1 MQVRSSGNI
10 ELHSGDDTTEFESID
25 EVQSD
30 AAKSETQNYAIKDI
44 KDNEQE
50 NIIKK
55 DEKEEEEPAEE
66 NENEE
71 ALIKKNT
78 GNKKNVKKVDEINHN
93 SSNISDNKRHDQKKS
108 PIFLKNIVVRVPRM
122 VLKEAKSRMH
132 KKKRRHD
139 GSSSECG
146 DESTWST
153 LSTESYVDYIGDP
166 INLHCAMITTDE
178 QSQRSEKEL
187 LDVSG
192 NESKVIM
199 YGNDVEIK
207 KVINDISNDS
217 SEPVNNKD
225 LQEQVP
231 EDKTEI
237 SEIVS
242 EIVSDSENETDI
254 VEHENDNTVVLIT
267 QDTSEVK
274 SDSDS
279 KDAQTENGIIL
290 DRESSSTF
298 VFERDLSGKLET
310 IQEERASTNEIQ
322 VSDKCLLSFEKI
334 FIGRLSEPLGTQ
346 DTQQIVNENEPTDK
360 VHEVEQPGADLVSKA
375 SFREVKKLEDKEESR
390 PISLSNN
397 KITVGA
403 LVNEEGSNDP
413 NSVTFTETSSSGEYE
428 SQRFYK
434 VQNGESRKAM
444 FSQDPPSKMVVNKA
458 VKASPTI
465 LRLPPLF
472 KNAEGRGNSISL
484 FMKISQY

>member
-1 MQVRSSGNI
+1 
-10 ELHSGDDTTEFESID
+10 
-25 EVQSD
+25 
-30 AAKSETQNYAIKDI
+30 
-44 KDNEQE
+44 
-50 NIIKK
+50 
-55 DEKEEEEPAEE
+55 
-66 NENEE
+66 
-71 ALIKKNT
+71 
-78 GNKKNVKKVDEINHN
+78 
-93 SSNISDNKRHDQKKS
+93 
-108 PIFLKNIVVRVPRM
+108 
-122 VLKEAKSRMH
+122 MH

-153 LSTESYVDYIGDP
+153 LSTESYVDYIG
-166 INLHCAMITTDE
+166 
-178 QSQRSEKEL
+178 
-187 LDVSG
+187 VSG

-254 VEHENDNTVVLIT
+254 VEHENDNT
-267 QDTSEVK
+267 
-274 SDSDS
+274 
-279 KDAQTENGIIL
+279 
-290 DRESSSTF
+290 
-298 VFERDLSGKLET
+298 
-310 IQEERASTNEIQ
+310 
-322 VSDKCLLSFEKI
+322 
-334 FIGRLSEPLGTQ
+334 
-346 DTQQIVNENEPTDK
+346 

-434 VQNGESRKAM
+434 VQNGESRKGR
-444 FSQDPPSKMVVNKA
+444 K
-458 VKASPTI
+458 
-465 LRLPPLF
+465 RL
-472 KNAEGRGNSISL
+472 
-484 FMKISQY
+484 